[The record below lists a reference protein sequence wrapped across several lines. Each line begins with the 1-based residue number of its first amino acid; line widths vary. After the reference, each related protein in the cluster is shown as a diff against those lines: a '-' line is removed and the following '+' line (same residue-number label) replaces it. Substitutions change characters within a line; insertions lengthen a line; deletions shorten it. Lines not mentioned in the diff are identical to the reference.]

1 MKNLTR
7 YLLLLFLAV
16 NISTNYNAQVIYNGG
31 FEDGDYQ
38 GYSELYG
45 IQVQPVEYNYSD
57 NNANND
63 FDYYWNIDISADF
76 LQHWKRGKGSD
87 NYEWSFGN
95 SGYELDNGNTNPG
108 HSPDWNYAGY
118 FNSHNQH
125 QRPTWTVGPISQN
138 EIIPAHSGNGCLDM
152 CENELI
158 QQKFNK
164 TELMQQIADAQY
176 VVDPKLRLKLSIHL
190 TSNDFHETTDFK
202 VIFSKKQIKYKKNG
216 DFLFDNIIIPFL
228 GIDINQFWKRKK
240 RNFSQLKSPNPKEVI
255 FSANNLMNQYG
266 NTEWYQIDE
275 LIDIPDDIADY
286 NWISFHVV
294 KKYKKFKKNK
304 WDCGTDKKG
313 WLEEYRCDK
322 ADWVMLDDISL
333 AVEECEETCNNTD
346 GKHEFLVSNHI
357 TNNENIVFD
366 ELSNITKLSI
376 AIYPLTGQYPIYQ
389 NQVECLNG
397 IDHPIYY
404 DGFGISNGYYKCEII
419 AENDCYTTKR
429 QIVFEKFTT
438 YLGPNVTNFSQGC
451 NNGVNPT
458 PEICCVLPGGENY
471 TINNQILVGPPYSEY
486 LVRDGIYACNET
498 NTFSDEVRVNNG
510 SNVTFRAGLEIELNE
525 GFQAQPGAIFL
536 AEIVPLHC
544 ERLLGGGNK
553 DKNEKNKIDEK
564 EIAELPNIENSN
576 EISVFPNPSN
586 GSFNVEA
593 LNAISENVLIEVF
606 DMLGSRCYSKEQAG
620 FKQAQINLEN
630 VNKGVFFVKITS
642 ANKSLSTKLIIH

>member
-7 YLLLLFLAV
+7 YLILLFLAV

-31 FEDGDYQ
+31 FEEGDYQ

-57 NNANND
+57 NNPSND

-76 LQHWKRGKGSD
+76 LQYWKRGKGSD
-87 NYEWSFGN
+87 NYEWSSGN

-118 FNSHNQH
+118 FNSHIQH
-125 QRPTWTVGPISQN
+125 TRPTWTGGPLTPA
-138 EIIPAHSGNGCLDM
+138 EIIPAHSGNGSLDM
-152 CENELI
+152 AQNELI

-164 TELMQQIADAQY
+164 TELMQQIADAQF

-190 TSNDFHETTDFK
+190 TDGWHETTDFK

-228 GIDINQFWKRKK
+228 GIDINQFWKIKK
-240 RNFSQLKSPNPKEVI
+240 RNFSQLKSNPKEVI

-294 KKYKKFKKNK
+294 KKYKKFKKTE
-304 WDCGTDKKG
+304 WLCGSDKKG
-313 WLEEYRCDK
+313 WLEEYMCDES
-322 ADWVMLDDISL
+322 DFVMLDDISL

-346 GKHEFLVSNHI
+346 GKHEFLVSNLI
-357 TNNENIVFD
+357 ANNENIVID

-376 AIYPLTGQYPIYQ
+376 AVVSLTGQLIYQ

-404 DGFGISNGYYKCEII
+404 DGLGISNGTYYCEIT

-429 QIVFEKFTT
+429 TIGFVKSAP
-438 YLGPNVTNFSQGC
+438 YIGPNVTNFSQGC
-451 NNGVNPT
+451 SNGVNPT
-458 PEICCVLPGGENY
+458 PEICCELQGGDNY

-486 LVRDGIYACNET
+486 LVRDGIYACNAT

-510 SNVTFRAGLEIELNE
+510 SNILFRAGLEIELNE
-525 GFQAQPGAIFL
+525 GFQTQQGAVFL
-536 AEIVPLHC
+536 AEIAPSHC
-544 ERLLGGGNK
+544 DRPAGRGSK
-553 DKNEKNKIDEK
+553 YKNEKIKNEDK
-564 EIAELPNIENSN
+564 ERAELPNIENSN
-576 EISVFPNPSN
+576 EISAFPNPSN
-586 GSFNVEA
+586 GTFNVEA
-593 LNAISENVLIEVF
+593 LNAVSENVLIEVF

-620 FKQAQINLEN
+620 FKQIQISLEN
-630 VNKGVFFVKITS
+630 VNKGVFFVKVTS